1 MLDGWPGQSPAGFV
15 PRMLRIGRTLTL
27 AEAVLGYRQNSGL
40 RSGLPSEQVDVS
52 NDFRRYLLKPLVLYR
67 LRQCSSGIMIQVVR
81 SSDLNSWPA
90 RGRPHTLRQGT
101 VAMARALDEIVRL
114 DRRWFWAHPQRQHR
128 CRWPETAELDLC
140 DCDRGARLVMVI
152 RHLGRGCLA
161 YQPVIFQGALPASE
175 EPTAALFTL
184 AATSPEPIPVLAQ
197 REVRRLRYG
206 LPQQRQRREVG
217 DTVGGGQRLGFCA
230 ERAAPG

>member
-81 SSDLNSWPA
+81 SSDLNS
-90 RGRPHTLRQGT
+90 GRREAGHTLCGR
-101 VAMARALDEIVRL
+101 APSPWRARWMKSSGLI
-114 DRRWFWAHPQRQHR
+114 
-128 CRWPETAELDLC
+128 
-140 DCDRGARLVMVI
+140 GAGSGHI
-152 RHLGRGCLA
+152 
-161 YQPVIFQGALPASE
+161 PNDS
-175 EPTAALFTL
+175 TAADGLRRPSSIF
-184 AATSPEPIPVLAQ
+184 AIATAGRVWSW
-197 REVRRLRYG
+197 
-206 LPQQRQRREVG
+206 
-217 DTVGGGQRLGFCA
+217 
-230 ERAAPG
+230 